1 MSDSSEITDT
11 VKEIASKA
19 QPESSAFMGQV
30 KSFASGGVGG
40 ICAVLV
46 GHPFDLIKVR
56 LQTAEKGVYSGAF
69 DALKKTVARDGV
81 MGVYRGVS
89 PPLLGVTPMF
99 AISFW
104 GYDLGKRIVTAVS
117 PPSPNGQLSIAQISA
132 AGFFSAIPTTL
143 VAAPF
148 ERIKVLLQL
157 EGQSDVKKYSGPI
170 DVVRKIYK
178 EGGMRSLMRGSV
190 ATLARDGPGSAIYF
204 AVYEYLKERLTP
216 AGQSMSLAAIS
227 FAGGMSGVA
236 MWVAVYPI
244 DTIKSQLQSSSTHT
258 NISKVTK
265 AIYSGGGIKAFFP
278 GIGPALMRSF
288 PANAATFVGVEVAT
302 KFLDKFI

>member
-1 MSDSSEITDT
+1 
-11 VKEIASKA
+11 
-19 QPESSAFMGQV
+19 
-30 KSFASGGVGG
+30 
-40 ICAVLV
+40 
-46 GHPFDLIKVR
+46 
-56 LQTAEKGVYSGAF
+56 
-69 DALKKTVARDGV
+69 
-81 MGVYRGVS
+81 
-89 PPLLGVTPMF
+89 MF

-104 GYDLGKRIVTAVS
+104 GYDLGKRIVSTASTVA
-117 PPSPNGQLSIAQISA
+117 PDGQLSIAQISA
-132 AGFFSAIPTTL
+132 AGFFSAVPTTL

-157 EGQSDVKKYSGPI
+157 EGQSDVKKYSGPV

-178 EGGMRSLMRGSV
+178 EGGIRSLMRGSV

-204 AVYEYLKERLTP
+204 ATYEYLKERLTP
-216 AGQSMSLAAIS
+216 AGQSLSLAAIS

-265 AIYSGGGIKAFFP
+265 SIYASGGLKAFFP

-288 PANAATFVGVEVAT
+288 PANAATFVGVELAT
-302 KFLDKFI
+302 KFMDRYI